1 MRPLLFGSAII
12 ALTLA
17 DFAPAVAHKIHHDR
31 GAQTNYST
39 CVCHWRY
46 ATDNSGDTCRIAVS
60 CDVEGGRCVRSCS
73 SGEIGQ
79 GAAATG
85 PARQSTSAPTSVE
98 LARTCDALTAKAFP
112 PLEPG
117 NPAAGTTKGSGLEA
131 QSYFRKCITNGGH
144 VDNSTNGH

>member
-12 ALTLA
+12 VLTLA
-17 DFAPAVAHKIHHDR
+17 DFTPAVAQKIHHDR
-31 GAQTNYST
+31 GAGSSYST

-46 ATDNSGDTCRIAVS
+46 ATDNTGDACKIAVS

-73 SGEIGQ
+73 PGEVGQ
-79 GAAATG
+79 AAATTG
-85 PARQSTSAPTSVE
+85 PAQQSTSTPPPAE

-117 NPAAGTTKGSGLEA
+117 NPAAGITKGSGLEA
-131 QSYFRKCITNGGH
+131 QSYFRKCIANDGH
-144 VDNSTNGH
+144 VDKSTGGH